1 MPVLEKISSFQNPRV
16 KDIVKMHR
24 SKVRREKGLMLVE
37 GLREVLLA
45 IDAGFETEF
54 LMVCPALF
62 QEEYLLP
69 AQNLITEQTCFEVSK
84 GIFAKMAYREKSD
97 GILAVMRTSANK
109 LEEIKLSTNPLLIVL
124 ESVEKPGNLGAILR
138 TADAANADAVLVCD
152 PLTDVFN
159 PNVIRS
165 SLGCVFTRQLATCTS
180 EQALDWLRKNEIE
193 PLATSLSGTKHHYQ
207 CNLKKPLAF
216 ILGTEADG
224 LSNFWLSNVKLHVK
238 IPMHGTIDSLN
249 VSVSTAI
256 LLYEAL
262 RQREFAG
269 NR

>member
-16 KDIVKMHR
+16 KDIVKMYR

-37 GLREVLLA
+37 GLREVIMA
-45 IDAGFETEF
+45 IDAGFDTEF

-69 AQNLITEQTCFEVSK
+69 AQNLIAEQPYYEVSK
-84 GIFAKMAYREKSD
+84 QLFAKMAYREKSD
-97 GILAVMRTSANK
+97 GILAVMQTSAFR
-109 LEEIKLSTNPLLIVL
+109 LEEIQLSANPLLIVL

-138 TADAANADAVLVCD
+138 TAEAAAVDAVIVCD
-152 PLTDVFN
+152 PLTDIFN

-180 EQALDWLRKNEIE
+180 EQALDWLRKNKIE
-193 PLATSLSGTKHHYQ
+193 PLATSLSGAEHHYQ

-224 LSNFWLSNVKLHVK
+224 LSNFWLSNVKQHVK
-238 IPMHGTIDSLN
+238 IPMPGTIDSLN
-249 VSVSTAI
+249 VSVSAAI
-256 LLYEAL
+256 LVYEAL
-262 RQREFAG
+262 RQRQYA
-269 NR
+269 